1 MDATQKLSFFNC
13 EIRILEA
20 KNIEFT
26 SPKNLFVRYY
36 LSAGNN
42 NRIRLNTAQI
52 SSISDFIWNQ
62 SFSLECL
69 GSQDSIH
76 TLQQSTIVFELRRAK
91 IRPVFGRV
99 FGRSSSQLLG
109 RAEIPW
115 SQVFESPKMEIERC
129 VSLVSGNNNEC
140 VKQPKL
146 KMGMRVRVPAEMEI
160 MNKKIKRTRK
170 WKDECGCCESSKVG
184 DFCGD
189 YDLFALAAAMEF
201 M

>member
-1 MDATQKLSFFNC
+1 MGASQKLSSFNC

-36 LSAGNN
+36 LSTDNN
-42 NRIRLNTAQI
+42 KRIRLNTTQI
-52 SSISDFIWNQ
+52 SSVSDFTWNQ

-76 TLQQSTIVFELRRAK
+76 SLQQSTIVFELRQAK
-91 IRPVFGRV
+91 SRPVFG
-99 FGRSSSQLLG
+99 SSSRLLG

-115 SQVFESPKMEIERC
+115 SEVFESANMGIERW
-129 VSLVSGNNNEC
+129 VSLVSANNGT

-146 KMGMRVRVPAEMEI
+146 KVGMRVRVPEEME
-160 MNKKIKRTRK
+160 MNKKMKRFRK
-170 WKDECGCCESSKVG
+170 WQDECGCCESSKVG
-184 DFCGD
+184 DFCED
-189 YDLFALAAAMEF
+189 YELFALAAAMEF
-201 M
+201 L